1 MQMYLSV
8 VMARMWRTVEVEV
21 NLMNISA
28 ATQILVSWIMLQ
40 LRNKGM
46 EMAPVHRSDKARLV
60 RM

>member
-1 MQMYLSV
+1 M
-8 VMARMWRTVEVEV
+8 